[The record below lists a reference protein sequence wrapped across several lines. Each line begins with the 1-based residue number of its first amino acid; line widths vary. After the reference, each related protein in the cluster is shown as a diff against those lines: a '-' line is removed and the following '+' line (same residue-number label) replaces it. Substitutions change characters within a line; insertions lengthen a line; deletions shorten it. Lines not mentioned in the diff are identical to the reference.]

1 MRGVFKSVDEHAGG
15 LPHVRGAFKSV
26 DEEAGGSSARAGGL

>member
-1 MRGVFKSVDEHAGG
+1 MRGVFKSVDKHAGG
-15 LPHVRGAFKSV
+15 LPHMRGAFKSV